1 LQAEAGTPQVNI
13 SEPFIRRPVATSLLM
28 SAVALVGIAA
38 FRLLPIAPLPQ
49 VDFPTIQVTATL
61 PGADAETMASSVAT
75 PLERQFG
82 QIAGVTQLTS
92 FSTLGATSITVQ
104 FDLNRNIDLAA
115 QDVQAAITAASKTLP
130 QSMTSPPT
138 YKKLNP
144 ADAPIL
150 ILAAHST
157 TMPLIAVDQYADDYL
172 AQQISQVPGVAQ
184 VAIGGEQRPA
194 IRIQVDPAKLAARGL
209 TLEDIRG
216 ALVSATTDAPKGS
229 LTTAKR
235 SFIIDANDQITDA
248 NRFEDVII
256 SYQNGAPIRVRDVG
270 RAVAAT
276 TDRFSAAFYDNK
288 PAISLSVYKQPGA
301 NVIETVERIKALLP
315 KVTAVIP
322 PGVKIDIVLD
332 RTTTIRVSVG
342 DVEFTLLLTIVL
354 VVLVVLLFLR
364 HIWAALVPAFT
375 IALSLL
381 GAFAVMYAFRFSLD
395 NLSLMALT
403 IAIGFVVDDAIVE
416 VENVSRHVEGGTP
429 PLQAAIEG
437 SAEIRFTVLSISA
450 SLIAVF
456 IPLLLMGGIVG
467 RLFFEFAVTVMAAV
481 AVSAFVSLSLAPMLC
496 ARFLGRRSR
505 LHGRL
510 YLAIQSVFDA
520 MLGGYR
526 RTLDAVLRHQ
536 AATLGVFF
544 ATLALTIFLAIGI
557 PKGFF
562 PIQDTDMIG
571 GLAEAAQDVSPAE
584 MMRLQRELGSIL
596 LRDPGIEGFVSQTGS
611 TGGNGFAQTAN
622 TARFF
627 IALKPR
633 DRRRLTATQI
643 INRLRP
649 KIANVVGANLYLQA
663 TQDITVGGRSARAS
677 FQYTLQDPDIPELI
691 KWSRKL
697 LTKLRTLNELT
708 DVSTDQLANAPRLR
722 VTINR
727 DQASHFG
734 ITAQAIDDTLDDAYG
749 QRQITQYFTQLD
761 TYWIILEVAPN
772 LQDSLSSL
780 DQLYVKSPLTGQVVP
795 LSVLVNVDNSGVGPL
810 SVTHQG
816 QFPATTLSFNLA
828 PGVALGQAVD
838 AITDAAREADL
849 PDTVIGTF
857 QGNAQAFQSS
867 LANEPVLIAAALLA
881 VYIILG
887 MLYESYIHPL
897 TILSTLPSAGVGA
910 LLALRFGHMD
920 LSVIGII
927 AIILLIGI
935 VKKNG
940 IILVDFAIAAERDR
954 GLCAVEAIRQAC
966 LQRFRPIM
974 MTTAAAMMAG
984 LPLALGQGTGSELR
998 QPLGYAMV
1006 GGLALSQLLT
1016 LYTTP
1021 VIYLYLD
1028 RLQRS
1033 LQRVAPPIAHTET
1046 TSSDLVQNGV
1056 SNLE

>member
-1 LQAEAGTPQVNI
+1 VNI
-13 SEPFIRRPVATSLLM
+13 SAPFIRRPVATSLLM
-28 SAVALVGIAA
+28 TAVAFIGIAA
-38 FRLLPIAPLPQ
+38 FRLLPVAPLPQ
-49 VDFPTIQVTATL
+49 VDFPTIQISATL
-61 PGADAETMASSVAT
+61 AGAGPETMASSVAT
-75 PLERQFG
+75 PLERQLG
-82 QIAGVTQLTS
+82 QIAGVTQMTS

-104 FDLNRNIDLAA
+104 FDLNRNVDLAA
-115 QDVQAAITAASKTLP
+115 QDVQAAITAAGKTLP

-157 TMPLIAVDQYADDYL
+157 TMPLIRIDEYADDYL
-172 AQQISQVPGVAQ
+172 AEQISQVPGVAQ
-184 VAIGGEQRPA
+184 VAIGGEQKPA
-194 IRIQVDPAKLAARGL
+194 IRIQVDPAKLATRGL

-216 ALVSATTDAPKGS
+216 ALVTTTTDAPKGS
-229 LTTAKR
+229 LTTAR
-235 SFIIDANDQITDA
+235 QSFTIEANDQITDA
-248 NRFEDVII
+248 RRFDDVIL
-256 SYQNGAPIRVRDVG
+256 SYRNGASVRVRDVG
-270 RAVAAT
+270 HAVAAT
-276 TDRFSAAFYDNK
+276 TDRFSAAFYDTK
-288 PAISLSVYKQPGA
+288 PAISLTVYKQPDA
-301 NVIETVERIKALLP
+301 NVIETVGRIKALLP

-322 PGVKIDIVLD
+322 PAIKIDIVLD
-332 RTTTIRVSVG
+332 RTTTIRASVD

-364 HIWAALVPAFT
+364 HVWATLVPAFT
-375 IALSLL
+375 IVLSLL
-381 GAFAVMYAFRFSLD
+381 GAFAVMHALGFTLD

-416 VENVSRHVEGGTP
+416 VENVFRHIEGGAP
-429 PLQAAIEG
+429 PLQAAIDG

-456 IPLLLMGGIVG
+456 IPLVFMGGIVG

-496 ARFLGRRSR
+496 ARFLGRP
-505 LHGRL
+505 LHHGRL
-510 YLAIQSVFDA
+510 YLAIETVFDA
-520 MLGGYR
+520 MLRGYQR
-526 RTLDAVLRHQ
+526 SLEAALRHQ
-536 AATLGVFF
+536 ALTLTAFF
-544 ATLALTIFLAIGI
+544 ATLGLTIFLAIDI

-562 PIQDTDMIG
+562 PIQDTGMIG
-571 GLAEAAQDVSPAE
+571 GLAVAAQDVSPAE
-584 MMRLQRELGSIL
+584 MMRLQHELGAIL
-596 LRDPGIEGFVSQTGS
+596 LHNPGIEGFVSQTGS

-633 DRRRLTATQI
+633 DRRKLTATQI

-649 KIANVVGANLYLQA
+649 KIAEVVGANLFLQP

-691 KWSRKL
+691 AWSQKL
-697 LTKLRTLNELT
+697 LEKLQRLNVLR
-708 DVSTDQLANAPRLR
+708 DVSTDLLANAPRLR

-727 DQASHFG
+727 DQASRFG
-734 ITAQAIDDTLDDAYG
+734 ITAQAIDDTLNDAYG

-761 TYWIILEVAPN
+761 TYWVILEVAPE
-772 LQDSLSSL
+772 LQDSFASL
-780 DQLYVKSPLTGQVVP
+780 DRIYVKSPLTGQAVP
-795 LSVLVNVDNSGVGPL
+795 LSVLVNIDTSGVGPL
-810 SVTHQG
+810 SVTDQG
-816 QFPATTLSFNLA
+816 QFPAITLSFNLA

-838 AITDAAREADL
+838 AITDAAHKIGL
-849 PDTVIGTF
+849 PGSVIGTF
-857 QGNAQAFQSS
+857 QGNAQAFQAS

-954 GLCAVEAIRQAC
+954 GMTPAAAIRQAC

-984 LPLALGQGTGSELR
+984 LPLALGHGTGSELR

-1028 RLQRS
+1028 RLQRFVS
-1033 LQRVAPPIAHTET
+1033 TLAVVPPRGCSKINRSAVA
-1046 TSSDLVQNGV
+1046 QNGV
-1056 SNLE
+1056 STLE

>member
-1 LQAEAGTPQVNI
+1 MNI

-38 FRLLPIAPLPQ
+38 FRLLPVAPLPQ

-82 QIAGVTQLTS
+82 QIAGVTQMTS

-157 TMPLIAVDQYADDYL
+157 TMPLIGVDQYADDYL
-172 AQQISQVPGVAQ
+172 AQRISRVPGVAQ

-235 SFIIDANDQITDA
+235 SFTIDANDQITDA
-248 NRFEDVII
+248 NKFEDVII

-276 TDRFSAAFYDNK
+276 TDRFSAAFYDNE

-322 PGVKIDIVLD
+322 PGVKIDTVLD
-332 RTTTIRVSVG
+332 RTTTIRASVD
-342 DVEFTLLLTIVL
+342 DVAFALLLTVVL

-364 HIWAALVPAFT
+364 HIWATLVPAFT

-381 GAFAVMYAFRFSLD
+381 GAFAVMYTFRFSLD

-416 VENVSRHVEGGTP
+416 VENVSRHIEGGAP

-496 ARFLGRRSR
+496 ACFLGRRSR
-505 LHGRL
+505 QHGRL

-520 MLGGYR
+520 MLAGYR

-536 AATLGVFF
+536 AVTLGVFF

-562 PIQDTDMIG
+562 PIQDTGMIG

-708 DVSTDQLANAPRLR
+708 DVSADQLANAPRLR

-734 ITAQAIDDTLDDAYG
+734 ITAQAIDDTLNDAYG

-772 LQDSLSSL
+772 LQNSLSSL
-780 DQLYVKSPLTGQVVP
+780 DRLYVKSP
-795 LSVLVNVDNSGVGPL
+795 SR
-810 SVTHQG
+810 
-816 QFPATTLSFNLA
+816 A
-828 PGVALGQAVD
+828 AV
-838 AITDAAREADL
+838 
-849 PDTVIGTF
+849 
-857 QGNAQAFQSS
+857 
-867 LANEPVLIAAALLA
+867 
-881 VYIILG
+881 
-887 MLYESYIHPL
+887 
-897 TILSTLPSAGVGA
+897 
-910 LLALRFGHMD
+910 
-920 LSVIGII
+920 
-927 AIILLIGI
+927 
-935 VKKNG
+935 
-940 IILVDFAIAAERDR
+940 
-954 GLCAVEAIRQAC
+954 
-966 LQRFRPIM
+966 RPC
-974 MTTAAAMMAG
+974 
-984 LPLALGQGTGSELR
+984 ECR
-998 QPLGYAMV
+998 
-1006 GGLALSQLLT
+1006 
-1016 LYTTP
+1016 
-1021 VIYLYLD
+1021 
-1028 RLQRS
+1028 
-1033 LQRVAPPIAHTET
+1033 
-1046 TSSDLVQNGV
+1046 
-1056 SNLE
+1056 